1 MKYFFSLL
9 IFTAV
14 VNAELPAQQE
24 LPGQSAVEAVFGK
37 SSELDLERCCFAAY
51 GWHIAPEMKH
61 NHPTLDRI
69 NSDNISEYL
78 LENDIRPTEVEQFFQ
93 LSDGRYVVVATIDT
107 FSKVFG
113 RYLMNH
119 KNS

>member
-14 VNAELPAQQE
+14 VSAELPAQQE

-37 SSELDLERCCFAAY
+37 SSDLDLELCCFAAY
-51 GWHIAPEMKH
+51 GWHVAPEMKH
-61 NHPTLDRI
+61 NKPVLGRI
-69 NSDNISEYL
+69 SSDDISQYL
-78 LENDIRPTEVEQFFQ
+78 LENDIRPTEEEQYFQ
-93 LSDGRYVVVATIDT
+93 LADGRYVVVSTIDT

-113 RYLMNH
+113 RYLINH
-119 KNS
+119 KNR